1 MIIVAAINMITALL
15 ILILER
21 TQVIGTLKALG
32 ANNWSIRKIF
42 LFNSVYVISKGLFW
56 GNIIGV
62 GLALIQFYFEPIHL
76 DEATYYISVVP
87 IHLKLSHLLLLNL
100 SALIICWV
108 TMLIPSY
115 LITKITPIK
124 AIRFE

>member
-21 TQVIGTLKALG
+21 TQLIGILKALG

-42 LFNSVYVISKGLFW
+42 LYNAAYLISKGLFW
-56 GNIIGV
+56 GNIGGV
-62 GLALIQFYFEPIHL
+62 GLALIQFYFEPIRL
-76 DEATYYISVVP
+76 DEATYYMSVVP
-87 IHLKLSHLLLLNL
+87 IHLKLLHLFLLNL
-100 SALIICWV
+100 GALIICWAA
-108 TMLIPSY
+108 LIIPSY

-124 AIRFE
+124 DIRFE